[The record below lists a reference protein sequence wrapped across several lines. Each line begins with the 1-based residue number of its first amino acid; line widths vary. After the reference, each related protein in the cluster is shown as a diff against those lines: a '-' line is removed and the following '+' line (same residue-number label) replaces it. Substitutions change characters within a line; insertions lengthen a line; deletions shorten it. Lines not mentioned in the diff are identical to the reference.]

1 MRRAHLLTVLC
12 GVLAAGAVGVAADVL
27 PRRASHERA
36 WVAEQA
42 RLPIVRMDGEQA
54 RIRNI
59 RDFRHSA
66 SGPPEQRWIDATYDI
81 GAVER
86 VWFALSPFAPRVKG
100 IAHPFLSFEFADGRT
115 LALSVEARK
124 EVGESYSPLRGLAR
138 RYETMIVIGTEED
151 LLPLR
156 VIAWDDPLY
165 LFPVRIT
172 RAQAQHILR
181 RLLVRAQEI
190 EASPTWYNTL
200 TNNCTTNLI
209 EPINELAETDHRLG
223 PLVGILPGYSVEAAW
238 ERGWIDS
245 DRNLEETKRA
255 HYVNDR
261 IRAAVGKSDFS
272 RAIRAG
278 SPADG

>member
-1 MRRAHLLTVLC
+1 MRRAHLLTVLF

-27 PRRASHERA
+27 PRRPSHERT
-36 WVAEQA
+36 WVPEQA
-42 RLPIVRMDGEQA
+42 RLPIVRMDGEQV

-66 SGPPEQRWIDATYDI
+66 SGPPEVRWIEATYDLCS
-81 GAVER
+81 VER

-172 RAQAQHILR
+172 GEARYILR

-190 EASPTWYNTL
+190 EDLVQHAHEQLHDEPHRAHQRARRNRPPAR
-200 TNNCTTNLI
+200 TTGRCPSRL
-209 EPINELAETDHRLG
+209 LAGGGVGARLDRLG
-223 PLVGILPGYSVEAAW
+223 TAF
-238 ERGWIDS
+238 R
-245 DRNLEETKRA
+245 RNKRA

-261 IRAAVGKSDFS
+261 IRAAVGSSDFS
-272 RAIRAG
+272 RAIRARV
-278 SPADG
+278 PADT